1 MAKDPSNPSG
11 IGAPVL
17 RLEDDKFLR
26 GAGRFVDDLE
36 VPGALHCHV
45 VRSPHAHA
53 RIRGID
59 TRDAQAAP
67 DVVAVFVG
75 GDMAADGVGPMLCMW
90 PVTGVDGR
98 PAAEPPRWALA
109 REVVPHVGEPV
120 VAVIAETAM
129 AAIDAGERV
138 VVDYEPLPAVTASN
152 AALANGAVQLH
163 ADAPG
168 NVCFRFERGDAQT
181 VATAIDDAAHVI
193 RLDLTNNRLAG
204 AALEPGTLMAVP
216 EPVGGSLTLYA
227 ATQVPHHVRKFVAE
241 QLSMAELHLRVVAP
255 DVGGGFGYKGKHYP
269 EETLIV
275 WAARRL
281 RRPVRWRATRGESF
295 VSDTQ
300 ARDHLTHA
308 ELALG
313 AAIPSAIYSGLLA
326 GVYRTP
332 LIHVSVTGVFTNTV
346 PTDAYRGAGRPEAA
360 FVLERLADEGA
371 RVIGIDRNEIRRRN
385 LIPASRCPIRHQ
397 SVRPTTPAIFPTC
410 SKKPSPSPNRAR
422 HRGERGSYA
431 ALGLRFMLN
440 RQAWRRREW
449 RAPAVAALGFS
460 SPPRS
465 VLTARVACWPCLA
478 RTTTDRAH
486 SMTFA
491 QILSQRLGV
500 DLDRIAI
507 VEGDTGV
514 VPLGTGTFGS
524 RSIAVGGSALV
535 LAADKIIAKG
545 RRLAAHLLEAS
556 ENDLEFGAAGYRVTG
571 TDRSLSFDDVA
582 TAANN
587 AHDYPDGFEPGLN
600 ETAVFDPPNFAYSN
614 GCHACELEIDAETG
628 AIDILGYWVVDD
640 VGTVINPMIV
650 HGQVH
655 GGLAQGIGQALMET
669 CVYDHESGQLLSA
682 SFMDHAIP
690 RARDLPFF
698 VAETDESQP
707 CTFNPLGAKGCG
719 ESGAIGAPAAVT
731 SAVLDDALARF
742 GVTDIAMPI
751 TPERVWQALRSVEI
765 VS

>member
-1 MAKDPSNPSG
+1 M
-11 IGAPVL
+11 
-17 RLEDDKFLR
+17 
-26 GAGRFVDDLE
+26 
-36 VPGALHCHV
+36 
-45 VRSPHAHA
+45 
-53 RIRGID
+53 
-59 TRDAQAAP
+59 
-67 DVVAVFVG
+67 
-75 GDMAADGVGPMLCMW
+75 
-90 PVTGVDGR
+90 
-98 PAAEPPRWALA
+98 
-109 REVVPHVGEPV
+109 
-120 VAVIAETAM
+120 
-129 AAIDAGERV
+129 
-138 VVDYEPLPAVTASN
+138 
-152 AALANGAVQLH
+152 
-163 ADAPG
+163 
-168 NVCFRFERGDAQT
+168 
-181 VATAIDDAAHVI
+181 
-193 RLDLTNNRLAG
+193 
-204 AALEPGTLMAVP
+204 
-216 EPVGGSLTLYA
+216 
-227 ATQVPHHVRKFVAE
+227 
-241 QLSMAELHLRVVAP
+241 
-255 DVGGGFGYKGKHYP
+255 
-269 EETLIV
+269 
-275 WAARRL
+275 
-281 RRPVRWRATRGESF
+281 
-295 VSDTQ
+295 
-300 ARDHLTHA
+300 
-308 ELALG
+308 
-313 AAIPSAIYSGLLA
+313 
-326 GVYRTP
+326 
-332 LIHVSVTGVFTNTV
+332 
-346 PTDAYRGAGRPEAA
+346 
-360 FVLERLADEGA
+360 
-371 RVIGIDRNEIRRRN
+371 
-385 LIPASRCPIRHQ
+385 
-397 SVRPTTPAIFPTC
+397 
-410 SKKPSPSPNRAR
+410 
-422 HRGERGSYA
+422 
-431 ALGLRFMLN
+431 
-440 RQAWRRREW
+440 
-449 RAPAVAALGFS
+449 
-460 SPPRS
+460 
-465 VLTARVACWPCLA
+465 A

-486 SMTFA
+486 STTFA

-707 CTFNPLGAKGCG
+707 YTFNPLGAKGCG